1 MNPALMTDFYKI
13 THSEFFPKGTNLV
26 YSNFTPRSSK
36 LANKVKEVF
45 DEKIVFFGLQGVVQ
59 ELLIDTWNRE
69 FFNKPKEEV
78 VGEYTEIC
86 TTATGFADTARIA
99 ALHDLGYLPIK
110 IKALPEGSLVD
121 IKVPVLTVVNT
132 HPDFYWLTNYLETV
146 LSAELW
152 QMSTSATTAMQ
163 YRRLVN
169 VYAEKTCDDLN
180 HVPWA
185 LHDFSYRGMAS
196 TQAAAKSGA
205 GHLLSS
211 CGTDTIPAIMYLNKY
226 YRGKETFV
234 AGSVPASEHS
244 VTTGTIQALV
254 ASSLDQ
260 REAEKAF
267 IKDMI
272 TRQFP
277 TGIVSLVADSFDYWD
292 VVSNISRDLKE
303 DILNRQPDAL
313 GNAKVVF
320 RPDSGDP
327 VQIICGREIQT
338 AKNIDYALD
347 MLRQRVREETPHGVI
362 GESEPND
369 IFIIDGVPTYVEAYI
384 EWNRYDKQYYYEDGC
399 RLTKSYV
406 VDLTPEDKGSIE
418 TLWDIFG
425 GTINSKGYKVL
436 NPRVGL
442 IYGDSI
448 TLQRYQEILKRL
460 EAKGFA
466 SSNIVVGIGS
476 YTYQCVTRDSYGF
489 AMKATYIE
497 VDGKGVEVFKDPKT
511 DSGTKKS
518 ARGLLRVE
526 KKGDNFVLY
535 DKQTKAQEGKGE
547 LVTVFENGKLLVNQ
561 SLAEIRER
569 LQNSL

>member
-1 MNPALMTDFYKI
+1 MNTILATDAYKI
-13 THSEFFPKGTNLV
+13 THAEFFPRGTNLV

-36 LANKVKEVF
+36 LANTVASAF
-45 DEKIVFFGLQGVVQ
+45 DDKIVFFGLQGFIK
-59 ELLIDTWNRE
+59 EFLIDAWNTN

-78 VGEYTEIC
+78 VGEYTDVL

-110 IKALPEGSLVD
+110 IKALPEGSHVN

-152 QMSTSATTAMQ
+152 QMSTSATTTMQ
-163 YRRLVN
+163 YRRLVKQ
-169 VYAEKTCDDLN
+169 YTEKTCDNDL
-180 HVPWA
+180 HEPWS
-185 LHDFSYRGMAS
+185 LHDFSFRGLTGTS
-196 TQAAAKSGA
+196 AAAKSGA
-205 GHLLSS
+205 AHLLSS
-211 CGTDTIPAIMYLNKY
+211 MGTDTIPSIAYLNKY
-226 YRGKETFV
+226 YKGKETFV
-234 AGSVPASEHS
+234 AGSVPATEHS
-244 VTTGTIQALV
+244 CTTASIQALV
-254 ASSLDQ
+254 ANGLTQ
-260 REAEKAF
+260 RQAEKYF
-267 IKDMI
+267 IKEMI
-272 TRQFP
+272 TKRFP

-292 VVSNISRDLKE
+292 VVSNIAKDLKQ
-303 DILNRQPDAL
+303 DILDRQPDAL

-327 VQIICGREIQT
+327 VEIICGTDSDVISLDNEGEVSDFLSDGTDGDRFRYQGKVYEIVNVEDF
-338 AKNIDYALD
+338 KKDYSLD
-347 MLRQRVREETPHGVI
+347 GWMQLKSDIKTYLEHNLLEEVTF
-362 GESEPND
+362 D
-369 IFIIDGVPTYVEAYI
+369 
-384 EWNRYDKQYYYEDGC
+384 YDSPQ
-399 RLTKSYV
+399 V
-406 VDLTPEDKGSIE
+406 KGSIE

-425 GTINSKGYKVL
+425 GTINEKGYKVL

-448 TLQRYQEILKRL
+448 TLQRYEQILKRL

-476 YTYQCVTRDSYGF
+476 FTYQYATRDSYGF
-489 AMKATYIE
+489 AMKCTYAE

-526 KKGDNFVLY
+526 KVGDDFVLF
-535 DKQTKAQEGKGE
+535 DRQTKEQEEKGE
-547 LVTVFENGKLLVNQ
+547 LVTVFQDGKLLVEQ
-561 SLAEIRER
+561 SLAEIRE
-569 LQNSL
+569 LVQKSL